1 MRIFVAGATG
11 AVGRRLV
18 PRLVRAGHSVTG
30 LTHRPSKAG
39 FVRELG
45 AEPVVADAL
54 DERPIRAAV
63 VAAHPDVIV
72 HELTDLKGASD
83 LRKFDR
89 AFANSNR
96 LRTEGTDHLLAA
108 ARDCGVRRIVAQSFC
123 GWPYARTGGQVKS
136 EEDPLDPNPPQQ
148 LRRTLDAI
156 RYLERVVTTS
166 EAPEGVVLRYGAFYG
181 LDTGMFDAAL
191 IEQIR
196 RRRVPLIGGGAAWW
210 SFLQIDDAAE
220 ATALAVELG
229 RGVYNIVD
237 DDPAPVHEWL
247 PATAA
252 MLGAKPPFRVPAW
265 VARLATGEHLVAMMT
280 QSRAGSNAK
289 ARREL
294 NWCPRHPSWRQG
306 FAEIVQREAQ
316 LAA

>member
-1 MRIFVAGATG
+1 MRIFVARATG

-45 AEPVVADAL
+45 AEPVVSDAL
-54 DERPIRAAV
+54 DERSIRAAV

-83 LRKFDR
+83 LRKFDH

-136 EEDPLDPNPPQQ
+136 EDDPLDPNPPQQ
-148 LRRTLDAI
+148 LRRTLDAMP
-156 RYLERVVTTS
+156 S
-166 EAPEGVVLRYGAFYG
+166 E
-181 LDTGMFDAAL
+181 M
-191 IEQIR
+191 
-196 RRRVPLIGGGAAWW
+196 
-210 SFLQIDDAAE
+210 
-220 ATALAVELG
+220 
-229 RGVYNIVD
+229 
-237 DDPAPVHEWL
+237 
-247 PATAA
+247 
-252 MLGAKPPFRVPAW
+252 
-265 VARLATGEHLVAMMT
+265 
-280 QSRAGSNAK
+280 
-289 ARREL
+289 
-294 NWCPRHPSWRQG
+294 
-306 FAEIVQREAQ
+306 
-316 LAA
+316 